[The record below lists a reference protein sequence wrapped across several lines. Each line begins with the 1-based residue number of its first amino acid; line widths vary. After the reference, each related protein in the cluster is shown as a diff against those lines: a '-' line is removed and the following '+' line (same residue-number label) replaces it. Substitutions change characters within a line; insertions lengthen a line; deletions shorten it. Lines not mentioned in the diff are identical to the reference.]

1 MRSPLTIGPP
11 RSTFVLI
18 LANVLTLACSRPGES
33 APGQEPEVAGDGGES
48 VAATVLQREM
58 ERIDAAAEAVDAV
71 FQPLPLLTPGEE
83 QSLRQHSNARQLARA
98 RELGVDRGLPGDRLR
113 ALEEEGRLVRL
124 NDSEHW
130 VLRGLDY
137 SQPLTVPAVRDL
149 LTEIGER
156 FQSRLLELEAPPFR
170 VEVSS
175 VFRTVEDQESL
186 RRVNPNAA
194 LGESTHEYGAS
205 VDLPYSAFAAPAEPM
220 VAIDTAGAPWLAWY
234 LERYAA
240 VAAERIAARRALE
253 LKAILGQVLLEM
265 QREGMVMVTLERQQ
279 PVFHLTLA
287 RQ

>member
-1 MRSPLTIGPP
+1 M
-11 RSTFVLI
+11 
-18 LANVLTLACSRPGES
+18 
-33 APGQEPEVAGDGGES
+33 D
-48 VAATVLQREM
+48 
-58 ERIDAAAEAVDAV
+58 RIDAAAEAVDAV

-113 ALEEEGRLVRL
+113 ALEEEGRVVRL

-156 FQSRLLELEAPPFR
+156 FQSRLLELGAPPFR

-220 VAIDTAGAPWLAWY
+220 VAIDTAGAPWLAAY

-253 LKAILGQVLLEM
+253 LKAVLGQVLLEM